1 MEGKAMIRTL
11 LFSALLMTMLS
22 GCAYMV
28 AGGAGYVVGRE
39 LEEEQGVDEPEV
51 YK

>member
-1 MEGKAMIRTL
+1 MKNFTKIL
-11 LFSALLMTMLS
+11 LLIVATNFLSSCALFL
-22 GCAYMV
+22 

-39 LEEEQGVDEPEV
+39 LEEKQRTDEPEV